1 MLNSLSDPSYV
12 VRNAVASSVSAIACI
27 EIPVHMWDDIFD
39 AFRDMI
45 QNPATSVECKAAAVK
60 AIRYICEDLQEF
72 EMSDMMSSSVLLL
85 LLGCMQMNQPDSIWL
100 EAIGALNLALT
111 FASSFME
118 NSNQCRCVMEVI
130 YNSTHHSNDYI
141 QASAFECLDTVID
154 LFYDYIPP
162 YFESF
167 FAPCVGAIEGPIPDV
182 GVQACLTLVTLAQVE
197 KEMLDAHKPS
207 SELCKQCG
215 PQLIPSL
222 CKAMTDKDEDD
233 DSETMTLPT
242 AAATCLRCFAEI
254 MQDGRIS
261 LIFLI
266 HRSRCYCLAFCK

>member
-1 MLNSLSDPSYV
+1 MNSLSDPSYV

>member
-1 MLNSLSDPSYV
+1 MLNSLSDPSFV

-27 EIPVHMWDDIFD
+27 EIPIHMWDDIFD
-39 AFRDMI
+39 TFRDMI
-45 QNPATSVECKAAAVK
+45 QNPATSVECKAAAVE

-72 EMSDMMSSSVLLL
+72 EMPDIMSSSVLLL
-85 LLGCMQMNQPDSIWL
+85 LLSCMQMNQPDSIWE
-100 EAIGALNLALT
+100 EAIAALDQALT

-130 YNSTHHSNDYI
+130 YNSAHHSNERI
-141 QASAFECLDTVID
+141 QGSAFECLDTVID
-154 LFYDYIPP
+154 LFYDCIPP
-162 YFESF
+162 FFESF
-167 FAPCVGAIEGPIPDV
+167 FAPCVKAIEGSVPEI

-197 KEMLDAHKPS
+197 KDLLDAHKPS

-242 AAATCLRCFAEI
+242 AAATCLRYFAEI
-254 MQDGRIS
+254 MRDGMILFIS
-261 LIFLI
+261 LIC
-266 HRSRCYCLAFCK
+266 RSRWYCLAFC